1 MNNKGNELELYRMLL
16 LIRKSEEKL
25 YYLFSTQEMPG
36 TMHQYIG
43 QEAVAA
49 GVCAALRD
57 TDYITSTHRGHGHLI
72 AKGANLNAFMA
83 EMFAKSTGS
92 CKGMGGSMH
101 IAEAGVGIL
110 GANGIVGGGI
120 PIAVGAGLT
129 CKIRGEKNVAVSFF
143 GDGAANEGAF
153 HESLNMASVWN
164 LPVVFVCENN
174 LYGFSTHYRRV
185 TNVENIADR
194 ASGYGMKG
202 IVADGMDVLDVYK
215 KANAAIKKIRNG
227 GGPVLIEC
235 KTYRYMGHARFEK
248 PVYRTREEVEE
259 WKKLDCIKRLKDQI
273 ITEKTYSEEEIMQVE
288 REVAM
293 KIDKAVEFAE
303 NSPDPEPDSYKEFIF
318 KGGVA

>member
-1 MNNKGNELELYRMLL
+1 MKNKGTDIELYRMLQ

-25 YYLFSTQEMPG
+25 YYLFSTREMPG

-43 QEAVAA
+43 QEAVAT

-57 TDYITSTHRGHGHLI
+57 SDYITSTHRGHGHLI

-101 IAEAGVGIL
+101 IADASVGIL
-110 GANGIVGGGI
+110 GANGIVAGGI

-129 CKIRGEKNVAVSFF
+129 CKIRGEQNVAVSFF
-143 GDGAANEGAF
+143 GDGASNEGAF

-164 LPVVFVCENN
+164 LPVVFICENN
-174 LYGFSTHYRRV
+174 QYGFSTHYRRV
-185 TNVENIADR
+185 TNIENIADR
-194 ASGYGMKG
+194 AAGYGMEG

-215 KANAAIKKIRNG
+215 KANAAIKKIRKG

-259 WKKLDCIKRLKDQI
+259 WKKLDCIKRLKDHMLTKKKYTQEQI
-273 ITEKTYSEEEIMQVE
+273 AKVE
-288 REVAM
+288 QEVVD
-293 KIDKAVEFAE
+293 KIEAAVIFAE
-303 NSPDPEPDSYKEFIF
+303 NSPDPEPDSYKDYIF
-318 KGGVA
+318 KGGVL

>member
-1 MNNKGNELELYRMLL
+1 MKNKGTDIELYRMLQ

-25 YYLFSTQEMPG
+25 YYLFSTREMPG

-43 QEAVAA
+43 QEAVAT

-101 IAEAGVGIL
+101 IADASVGIL
-110 GANGIVGGGI
+110 GANGIVAGGI

-129 CKIRGEKNVAVSFF
+129 CKIRGEQNVAISFF
-143 GDGAANEGAF
+143 GDGATNEGAF
-153 HESLNMASVWN
+153 HESLNMASIWN
-164 LPVVFVCENN
+164 LPVVFICENN

-185 TNVENIADR
+185 TNIENIADR
-194 ASGYGMKG
+194 AAGYGMEG
-202 IVADGMDVLDVYK
+202 IIADGMDVKDVYK
-215 KANAAIKKIRNG
+215 KANAAIKKIRKG
-227 GGPVLIEC
+227 GGPILIEC

-259 WKKLDCIKRLKDQI
+259 WKKFDCIKRIKEEMLTKKKY
-273 ITEKTYSEEEIMQVE
+273 TEEEISKVE
-288 REVAM
+288 EEVVA
-293 KIDKAVEFAE
+293 KIEAAVTFAE
-303 NSPDPEPDSYKEFIF
+303 NSPDPEPDSYKNYIF
-318 KGGVA
+318 KGGA

>member
-1 MNNKGNELELYRMLL
+1 MKNKGTDIELYRMLQL
-16 LIRKSEEKL
+16 LRKAEEKL
-25 YYLFSTQEMPG
+25 YYLFSTREMPG

-43 QEAVAA
+43 QEAVAT
-49 GVCAALRD
+49 GVCATLRD

-72 AKGANLNAFMA
+72 AKGANLNGFMA
-83 EMFAKSTGS
+83 EMFAKATGS

-101 IAEAGVGIL
+101 IADASVGIL

-129 CKIRGEKNVAVSFF
+129 CKIRGEQNIAVSFF
-143 GDGAANEGAF
+143 GDGATNEGAF

-164 LPVVFVCENN
+164 LPVLFICENN

-194 ASGYGMKG
+194 AVGYGMEG
-202 IVADGMDVLDVYK
+202 IVADGMDVKDVYK
-215 KANAAIKKIRNG
+215 KVNAAVKKIRKG
-227 GGPVLIEC
+227 GGPILIEC

-259 WKKLDCIKRLKDQI
+259 WKKLDCIKRLKEEILAKD
-273 ITEKTYSEEEIMQVE
+273 TYSEEDLKKVE
-288 REVAM
+288 EEVVAQ
-293 KIDKAVEFAE
+293 IEAAVTFAE
-303 NSPDPEPDSYKEFIF
+303 NSPDPEPDSYKNYIF
-318 KGGVA
+318 KEGA